1 MWPLM
6 HDMHLGE
13 NIAIS
18 YACRFGDVC
27 VLRNL
32 EHVVLGL
39 PSSDILDGD
48 FLSVGFTYD
57 VNCDNGG
64 NF

>member
-6 HDMHLGE
+6 HDIHIGE

-18 YACRFGDVC
+18 DACRFGDVY

-39 PSSDILDGD
+39 PSSDFLDGD

-57 VNCDNGG
+57 VNYDNGG